1 MCLLNIGNVSVA
13 ARGALFL
20 YGMWKGYWDRPQMQ
34 NLKSWVEQAGM
45 QFQYAHTSGH
55 AVTADL
61 KRLAFALRPGKIVP
75 IHTTC
80 TDDYEMHFDVPVSVA
95 QDGVP
100 ISIVH

>member
-1 MCLLNIGNVSVA
+1 
-13 ARGALFL
+13 
-20 YGMWKGYWDRPQMQ
+20 MQ

-61 KRLAFALRPGKIVP
+61 KRLVRALRPGKIVP

-80 TDDYEMHFDVPVSVA
+80 PDDYEMHFDAPVSVA